1 MEATPPRHSKTE
13 HAARFATTVQD
24 TRQRCQPRLGTRS
37 EIVVDRHGMLDRLTE
52 IIEAR
57 NRTLLPVDSPAR
69 RTVIHPASRAGEDH
83 ETSDAR
89 PLRGSDRAPGSGDT
103 LLAAF
108 ERRCEGVQ
116 LGSPP

>member
-1 MEATPPRHSKTE
+1 
-13 HAARFATTVQD
+13 
-24 TRQRCQPRLGTRS
+24 
-37 EIVVDRHGMLDRLTE
+37 MLDRLTE

-69 RTVIHPASRAGEDH
+69 RTVIDPASRAGEDH

-89 PLRGSDRAPGSGDT
+89 PLRGSDPDT

-116 LGSPP
+116 LDSPP